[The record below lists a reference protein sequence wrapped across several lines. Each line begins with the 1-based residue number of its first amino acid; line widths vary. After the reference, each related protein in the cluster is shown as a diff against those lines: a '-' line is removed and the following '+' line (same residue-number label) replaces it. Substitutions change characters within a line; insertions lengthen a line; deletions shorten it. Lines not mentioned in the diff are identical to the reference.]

1 MAVKKVLAGCLVVV
15 LVALV
20 GAALAWWFI
29 LRPMWNAGVEGAKEW
44 VSAIDLGD
52 DITNQSPYEPP
63 ADGRMSQAQVDA
75 FIRVR
80 KRIAADMGPDLARLA
95 RQAGDAA
102 NDRASGDTPP
112 SLADLGNAYGELS
125 DTVKKLRAAQAA
137 GVNETGLSREEYAWI
152 RRQSIA
158 AMSQLV
164 PMPSA
169 GDVAGMAG
177 LPGLPGF
184 TGPDPDDETAQ
195 AAARHNAALLRPHL
209 PLLRETLGAMP

>member
-15 LVALV
+15 LVALI

-52 DITNQSPYEPP
+52 DIRNQSPYEPP
-63 ADGRMSQAQVDA
+63 ADGRMTPAQVDA
-75 FIRVR
+75 FVRVQ

-95 RQAGDAA
+95 QRAGDAA
-102 NDRASGDTPP
+102 NAGAGAATAP

-125 DTVKKLRAAQAA
+125 GTVAKLRAAQAA
-137 GVNETGLSREEYAWI
+137 GVNEVGLSREEYAWI
-152 RRQSIA
+152 RRQSLA

-164 PMPSA
+164 ALPDA
-169 GDVAGMAG
+169 GDLAGMAG
-177 LPGLPGF
+177 LPGLPAF
-184 TGPDPDDETAQ
+184 AAPEDEA
-195 AAARHNAALLRPHL
+195 ALEAARHNATLLRPHL
-209 PLLRETLGAMP
+209 PLLRETLGALP

>member
-52 DITNQSPYEPP
+52 DIANQSPYDPP
-63 ADGRMSQAQVDA
+63 SDGRMTQAQVDA
-75 FIRVR
+75 FIRVQ
-80 KRIAADMGPDLARLA
+80 KRIAADLGPDLARLA

-102 NDRASGDTPP
+102 NDRTSGATEP
-112 SLADLGNAYGELS
+112 SLADLGNAFGELS
-125 DTVKKLRAAQAA
+125 GTMSKLRAAQAA
-137 GVNETGLSREEYAWI
+137 GVNEVGLSREEYAWI
-152 RRQSIA
+152 RRQSLA

-164 PMPSA
+164 AMPSA
-169 GDVAGMAG
+169 GDMAGMAG

-184 TGPDPDDETAQ
+184 AAPEDEA
-195 AAARHNAALLRPHL
+195 ALEAARHNAALLRPHL
-209 PLLRETLGAMP
+209 PLLRETLGAMR

>member
-15 LVALV
+15 LVALI

-52 DITNQSPYEPP
+52 DIANQSPYDPP
-63 ADGRMSQAQVDA
+63 ADGRMSPAQVEA
-75 FIRVR
+75 FIRVQ

-95 RQAGDAA
+95 REAGDAA
-102 NDRASGDTPP
+102 NDRAAGATKP

-125 DTVKKLRAAQAA
+125 GTVSKLRAAQAA
-137 GVNETGLSREEYAWI
+137 GINEVGLSREEYAWI

-164 PMPSA
+164 PMPKA
-169 GDVAGMAG
+169 GDLAGMAG
-177 LPGLPGF
+177 LPGLPSLAA
-184 TGPDPDDETAQ
+184 PEDEA
-195 AAARHNAALLRPHL
+195 ALEAARHNAALLRPHL
-209 PLLRETLGAMP
+209 PLLRETLGAMR

>member
-52 DITNQSPYEPP
+52 DIRNHSPYEPP
-63 ADGRMSQAQVDA
+63 ADGRMTPAQVDA
-75 FIRVR
+75 FVRVQ

-95 RQAGDAA
+95 QQAGDAA
-102 NDRASGDTPP
+102 NARAGGATAP

-125 DTVKKLRAAQAA
+125 GTVAKLRAAQAA
-137 GVNETGLSREEYAWI
+137 GVNEVGLSREEYAWI
-152 RRQSIA
+152 RRQSLA
-158 AMSQLV
+158 AMEEEWLELE
-164 PMPSA
+164 M
-169 GDVAGMAG
+169 
-177 LPGLPGF
+177 
-184 TGPDPDDETAQ
+184 
-195 AAARHNAALLRPHL
+195 
-209 PLLRETLGAMP
+209 LREELEG